1 MHGNGP
7 KKEQTKK
14 TNRKNIA
21 KNRVTVRR
29 SESQEPRVFCEVSL
43 GDFMMPKKRLSKLSF
58 SVYDDFVIFC
68 SRCYIFYALHICT
81 SIFDFFFSQARTS
94 AKQWQTTNVEQA
106 ESFIV
111 FYGFMAE
118 PMTSLLVQVLGAEE
132 AFQVFPNYF
141 LWPSFLLSAS
151 LRFGFRFR
159 VSEDLSTINLA
170 FSTCK

>member
-81 SIFDFFFSQARTS
+81 SIFDFFFFRRPGPPQNNGRLL
-94 AKQWQTTNVEQA
+94 EQA

-118 PMTSLLVQVLGAEE
+118 PMTSLLVQVLGPEE